1 MGKMRGHKGNGNNEE
16 LETLIDPK
24 VSEDHTEKKSKAIFG
39 KKKKKKD
46 KDENKNTEKN
56 PDHIKEQVIK
66 NHAKKIIQN
75 PEIKAKLKESG
86 KLNGKKQAYT
96 KELLD
101 TNISELIKA
110 KAKEI
115 SLDNIREEIRAIQKK
130 RGQTQR
136 SGGKH
141 SS

>member
-46 KDENKNTEKN
+46 KDENENTEKN

-66 NHAKKIIQN
+66 NRAKKIIQH
-75 PEIKAKLKESG
+75 PEIKAKLEESRKYEDKRKDQEGSTQTEPEVSKEN
-86 KLNGKKQAYT
+86 KDKC
-96 KELLD
+96 
-101 TNISELIKA
+101 
-110 KAKEI
+110 
-115 SLDNIREEIRAIQKK
+115 
-130 RGQTQR
+130 
-136 SGGKH
+136 
-141 SS
+141 

>member
-16 LETLIDPK
+16 LETLIDSK

-39 KKKKKKD
+39 KKKKKID

-56 PDHIKEQVIK
+56 PDHIKEQVIN
-66 NHAKKIIQN
+66 NHVEKIMQN

-86 KLNGKKQAYT
+86 KLNGKKHAYT

-101 TNISELIKA
+101 TNISGLIKA

-130 RGQTQR
+130 RRQTQ
-136 SGGKH
+136 
-141 SS
+141 